1 MKKGLIFDIQK
12 FSIHDGPGI
21 RTTVFLKGCPLHCL
35 WCHNPESQKG
45 VPEIFF
51 TLDKCIGCGWC
62 FKVCPEHCHAMENE
76 VHTFHRERCRR
87 CGKCTEECYAG
98 SLETAGKKMS
108 VREVLDEVLKDKVFY
123 ENSGGGMTLSG
134 GEPMH
139 QFPFTLELAK
149 AGKKAGL
156 HVAVETCG
164 LAPWSD
170 FETLLPY
177 VDLFLFDLKATD
189 PGKHKALTGV
199 GNQLILENLKKL
211 DEAGASIVLCC
222 PLVPGVNDD
231 EEHLAE
237 IAGWANRLKNVR
249 EIVLHPYHP
258 LGVSKCG
265 RLGISSPLD
274 LKEFA
279 PDETVRRWRE
289 TISGATR
296 IKVT

>member
-1 MKKGLIFDIQK
+1 MMTGMIFDIQK

-35 WCHNPESQKG
+35 WCHNPESQKD
-45 VPEIFF
+45 VPEVFF
-51 TLDKCIGCGWC
+51 TPDKCIGCGWC
-62 FKVCPEHCHAMENE
+62 FKVCPEHCHAMENG
-76 VHTFHRERCRR
+76 VHVFHREHCRR

-98 SLETAGKKMS
+98 ALEIAGKKMS

-134 GEPMH
+134 GEPMR

-156 HVAVETCG
+156 HIAVETCG

-189 PGKHKALTGV
+189 PEKHKVLAGAD
-199 GNQLILENLKKL
+199 NQLILENLKKL
-211 DEAGASIVLCC
+211 DEAGAAIVLCC

-231 EEHLAE
+231 EAHLAG

-265 RLGISSPLD
+265 RLGISSSLD

-279 PDETVRRWRE
+279 PEETVRRWRE